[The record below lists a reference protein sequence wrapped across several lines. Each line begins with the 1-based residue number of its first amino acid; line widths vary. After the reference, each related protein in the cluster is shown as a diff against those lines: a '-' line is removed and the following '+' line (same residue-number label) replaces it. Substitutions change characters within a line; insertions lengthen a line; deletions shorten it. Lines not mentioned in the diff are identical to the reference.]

1 VNLATIS
8 ASYLRARPLQ
18 TVLSL
23 VLLALGV
30 GTIVAA
36 LLVVSQLEERIGRD
50 ARGIDLVVGAK
61 GSPMQLILSGIY
73 HLDAPTGNIP
83 LSAAQAIAKNRLVK
97 RAIPL
102 ALGDSWKGFRIV
114 GAPREYAEHYGAKL
128 RSGTYYEK
136 SMEAVLGAEVAA
148 RTGATLGAR
157 FTGAHGV
164 GGEGDEHANAP
175 YTVVGVLEKTGAVID
190 RLVLT
195 GIESVWHVHES
206 AHAPASAAAKAG
218 GSAGKAGASDK
229 EPPEEDREVTVLL
242 VQYASPLAVATLPRA
257 INAKSELQAASPA
270 FETARLFR
278 IVGAGVEALRAF
290 AAVLILA
297 AGLSVFIA
305 LYTALEERRYDLA
318 VMRTL
323 GASPGRLFGLLLF
336 EGLLLSLLGAL
347 LGLVLGHVFAA
358 GLGAWLE
365 AARQPAVTGLVFKS
379 EEMWVL
385 VVALAVGG
393 MAALIPAW
401 RAYRTDVSRTLA
413 QG

>member
-1 VNLATIS
+1 VNLATLS
-8 ASYLRARPLQ
+8 ASYLKARPLQ
-18 TVLSL
+18 TALSL
-23 VLLALGV
+23 GLLALGV

-36 LLVVSQLEERIGRD
+36 LLVVSQLEERMGRD

-61 GSPMQLILSGIY
+61 GSPMQLILSGVY

-83 LSAAQAIAKNRLVK
+83 LEAAQSLSRNRMVK

-102 ALGDSWKGFRIV
+102 ALGDSWRGFRVV
-114 GAPREYAEHYGAKL
+114 GAPAEYAEHYGAKL
-128 RSGTYYEK
+128 RAGKYYG
-136 SMEAVLGAEVAA
+136 SVMEAVLGSEVAA
-148 RTGATLGAR
+148 RTGAGVGAH
-157 FTGAHGV
+157 FNGAHGIA
-164 GGEGDEHANAP
+164 GEGDEHANAP
-175 YTVVGVLEKTGAVID
+175 YAVVGVLEKTGSVID

-195 GIESVWHVHES
+195 GIESVWHVHEN
-206 AHAPASAAAKAG
+206 AHEQP
-218 GSAGKAGASDK
+218 GAQEKMEED
-229 EPPEEDREVTVLL
+229 EDEDREVTVLL
-242 VQYASPLAVATLPRA
+242 IQYASPLAVATLPRA
-257 INAKSELQAASPA
+257 INSESELQAASPA

-290 AAVLILA
+290 AGVLILA

-336 EGLLLSLLGAL
+336 EGMLLSFLGAL
-347 LGLVLGHVFAA
+347 LGFVLGHVFAS
-358 GLGAWLE
+358 GLGAWLQ
-365 AARQPAVTGLVFKS
+365 AAQQPAVSGLIFKV
-379 EEMWVL
+379 EEIWVL
-385 VVALAVGG
+385 AVALAVGG
-393 MAALIPAW
+393 LAALIPAW

>member
-1 VNLATIS
+1 M
-8 ASYLRARPLQ
+8 
-18 TVLSL
+18 
-23 VLLALGV
+23 
-30 GTIVAA
+30 
-36 LLVVSQLEERIGRD
+36 GRD

-83 LSAAQAIAKNRLVK
+83 LEAAQSISRNRLVK

-114 GAPREYAEHYGAKL
+114 GAPKAYAEHYGATL
-128 RSGTYYEK
+128 RSGKYYE
-136 SMEAVLGAEVAA
+136 SEMEVVLGSEVAA
-148 RTGATLGAR
+148 RTGAALGAH
-157 FTGAHGV
+157 FNGAHGM
-164 GGEGDEHANAP
+164 GSDGDEHANAP
-175 YTVVGVLEKTGAVID
+175 YTVVGVLERTGSVID

-195 GIESVWHVHES
+195 GIESVWHVHENAHGQS
-206 AHAPASAAAKAG
+206 AQGRNMQGQQP
-218 GSAGKAGASDK
+218 GAEEKSEED
-229 EPPEEDREVTVLL
+229 EDEDREVTVLL
-242 VQYASPLAVATLPRA
+242 IQYASPLAVASLPRA
-257 INAKSELQAASPA
+257 INSESELQAASPA

-290 AAVLILA
+290 AVVLILA

-336 EGLLLSLLGAL
+336 EGLLLSLIGAL
-347 LGLVLGHVFAA
+347 SGLVLGHVFAA
-358 GLGAWLE
+358 GLGRWLE
-365 AARQPAVTGLVFKS
+365 AAQQPAVTGLAFRV
-379 EEMWVL
+379 EEVWVL
-385 VVALAVGG
+385 AAALAVGVL
-393 MAALIPAW
+393 AALVPAW

>member
-1 VNLATIS
+1 VNLATLS

-18 TVLSL
+18 TALSL
-23 VLLALGV
+23 GLLALGV

-36 LLVVSQLEERIGRD
+36 LLAVSQLEARMGRD

-83 LSAAQAIAKNRLVK
+83 LAAAQALEKNRLVK
-97 RAIPL
+97 KAMPL

-114 GAPREYAEHYGAKL
+114 GTPKAYAEHYGAKL
-128 RSGTYYEK
+128 GSGRYYEK
-136 SMEAVLGAEVAA
+136 AMEAVVGSEVAA
-148 RTGATLGAR
+148 RTGVGVGAR
-157 FTGAHGV
+157 FTGAHGL
-164 GGEGDEHANAP
+164 GGEGDEHAESP
-175 YTVVGVLEKTGAVID
+175 YTVVGVLEKTGSVLD

-195 GIESVWHVHES
+195 GIESVWQVHET
-206 AHAPASAAAKAG
+206 AHEPADEEDRKAREG
-218 GSAGKAGASDK
+218 
-229 EPPEEDREVTVLL
+229 DREVTVLL
-242 VQYASPLAVATLPRA
+242 IQYASPLAVATLPRA
-257 INAKSELQAASPA
+257 INSKSELQAASPA

-290 AAVLILA
+290 AVVLILA

-336 EGLLLSLLGAL
+336 EGMLLSFIGAL
-347 LGLVLGHVFAA
+347 LGFILGHVFAA

-365 AARQPAVTGLVFKS
+365 AAQQPAVTGLAFRI
-379 EEMWVL
+379 EEIWVL
-385 VVALAVGG
+385 ATALAVGFV
-393 MAALIPAW
+393 AALIPAC